1 MIVLIIV
8 VILLCSAMSDYAA
21 AEDWESS
28 ERNAELRHEEMMEVL
43 TYKKP
48 RTVHKK
54 NRTIRK
60 RAIKDSYGNTL
71 VEEVIVESLEGIR
84 P

>member
-1 MIVLIIV
+1 MIALII
-8 VILLCSAMSDYAA
+8 VILLCSALSDYAS

-28 ERNAELRHEEMMEVL
+28 ERNADLRHEEMMRTL
-43 TYKKP
+43 TYNKP
-48 RTVHKK
+48 SRKHKE
-54 NRTIRK
+54 NRKIRK

-71 VEEVIVESLEGIR
+71 IEEVIVESLEDLR

>member
-1 MIVLIIV
+1 MIALII
-8 VILLCSAMSDYAA
+8 VILLCSAMSDYAS

-28 ERNAELRHEEMMEVL
+28 ERNADLRHEEMMRTL
-43 TYKKP
+43 TYYSKP
-48 RTVHKK
+48 SRKHKE
-54 NRTIRK
+54 NRKIRK

-71 VEEVIVESLEGIR
+71 IEEVIVESLEDLR